1 MDGHLTLDPAG
12 FVVDG
17 PVAAGAPRIAVVVSL
32 WFPGLAGESF
42 EIMTQLTTTAFAAV
56 RSAGGW
62 PVLIDSSA
70 ERKVDAAVAVTD
82 CDGVLL
88 LGGGDVDPSL
98 YGLEGPVPHSYGVHR
113 AADDYCI
120 EFVRAALDADRA
132 VLAIC
137 RGSQILNV
145 ACGGTLVPDITD
157 FKLHRGGP
165 DESRFVS
172 ETVTLLDGSRLRE
185 LLGRERVVVRS
196 AHHQAVDRLGGGLV
210 VSAFADDG
218 VIEAT
223 QHAEKRWVTAV
234 QWHPEEMDADVSDRS
249 RLFEAFVAASAM
261 TTCEA
266 WVN

>member
-1 MDGHLTLDPAG
+1 MQLWPLP
-12 FVVDG
+12 
-17 PVAAGAPRIAVVVSL
+17 IAMV
-32 WFPGLAGESF
+32 FSF
-42 EIMTQLTTTAFAAV
+42 
-56 RSAGGW
+56 S
-62 PVLIDSSA
+62 
-70 ERKVDAAVAVTD
+70 VAVTWIRACTD
-82 CDGVLL
+82 WRGRFRTLTASTGQQMTIASSSSVQLL
-88 LGGGDVDPSL
+88 MPIAQSSL
-98 YGLEGPVPHSYGVHR
+98 FAE
-113 AADDYCI
+113 
-120 EFVRAALDADRA
+120 ALRSLMLR
-132 VLAIC
+132 V
-137 RGSQILNV
+137 
-145 ACGGTLVPDITD
+145 GGTLVPDITD